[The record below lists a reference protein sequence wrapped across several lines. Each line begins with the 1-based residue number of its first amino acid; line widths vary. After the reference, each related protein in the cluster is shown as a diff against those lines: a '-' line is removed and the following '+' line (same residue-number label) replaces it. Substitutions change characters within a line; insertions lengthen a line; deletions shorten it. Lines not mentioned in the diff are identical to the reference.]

1 MVFERRT
8 IPMQK
13 VYQKTNRKS
22 NDSLCIH
29 FFKKSLPQNRFSCIM
44 VPVCRNMFFRED
56 AGMMD
61 GIRSLFQNK
70 GVKKPVREEEEL
82 VLKLDK
88 SEILDSHIILP
99 HAELNELVYEAVNR
113 FIERYGGSSLKIT
126 FVSGIVSEDVQDV
139 IRESYRAHYLDVMR
153 KSPDT

>member
-8 IPMQK
+8 IPMQQ

-22 NDSLCIH
+22 NDSLCIL
-29 FFKKSLPQNRFSCIM
+29 FFKKSLPQNRFFMYNGSGLQKY
-44 VPVCRNMFFRED
+44 VFRED

-99 HAELNELVYEAVNR
+99 HAELNDLV
-113 FIERYGGSSLKIT
+113 
-126 FVSGIVSEDVQDV
+126 
-139 IRESYRAHYLDVMR
+139 
-153 KSPDT
+153 